1 MNSEKL
7 SLPSRVIYRLI
18 QVLLPIF
25 VILTSVRLVLYTA
38 DTWVK
43 IEYGLAGFPKDLYGF
58 SLDDRIYWSSIDIDY
73 LLTDAEIMYFDEFT
87 LADGSPMHND
97 RELSHMQDV
106 KDLLSTVWKVWG
118 SGIFVLLSLAAL
130 LWWMDGRAISLRA
143 VIAGANL
150 TILLMIMLVI
160 FLLAA
165 FGVLFVGFHRIFF
178 EGSTWLFPLSDTFIR
193 LYPER
198 FWRDIFALLAGVTV
212 LLSGL
217 VGGVA
222 RWLLRAK

>member
-1 MNSEKL
+1 MNSEKQ
-7 SLPSRVIYRLI
+7 SIPSKVIYRLI
-18 QVLLPIF
+18 QVLLPIII
-25 VILTSVRLVLYTA
+25 ILTSVRLVLYTA
-38 DTWVK
+38 DAWVK
-43 IEYGLAGFPKDLYGF
+43 IEYRMPGFPADLYGF
-58 SLDDRIYWSSIDIDY
+58 SMDDRIYWSSIDIDY
-73 LLTDAEIMYFDEFT
+73 LLTDTRINYFDEFT
-87 LADGSPMHND
+87 LDDGSPMHND

-106 KDLLSTVWKVWG
+106 KDLLDTVWKVWG
-118 SGIFVLLSLAAL
+118 SGIFFLLTLAAV
-130 LWWMDGRAISLRA
+130 LWWLDDRAIALRA
-143 VIAGANL
+143 VIAGSKL
-150 TILLMIMLVI
+150 TVLLMVFLVV

-217 VGGVA
+217 IGVVA
-222 RWLLRAK
+222 RWRLRAK